1 MDKPS
6 LPSGTRDFAPAVM
19 ARRRYITG
27 TIERIYRLHG
37 FAQLETPAMENLSV
51 LLGKYGDE
59 GDKLVFRILNSGDFL
74 SDVPEAQRANPEAKT
89 LLPHVA
95 AKGLRYD
102 LTVPFARFV
111 AMNRHQ
117 LQFPFR
123 RYQIQPVWRADRPQ
137 KGRYREFWQCD
148 ADVIGTRSLLAE
160 ADLLLIMHEA
170 FTALG
175 LSDYRIR
182 VSNRLILEAIA
193 EHAGRP
199 ELFRAMVVA
208 IDKWD
213 KIGAEGVKREL
224 GLAGFSEEQ
233 TLSVLNCMQQQALN
247 PDSLD
252 ALAQLLA
259 AYPKAQQGLDA
270 LRTVLASGIKA
281 NLVLDTTLARGLDY
295 YTGCIFEAEIPNSG
309 FGSVA
314 SGGRYD
320 DLTGV
325 FGVKDL
331 SGVGISFGIDRLYDV
346 LETRAAFPAGLDIS
360 TELLLCPMDES
371 CMSTCFQM
379 ALELR
384 RLGVSAEVYPD
395 AAKLRKQLDHA
406 NQRNIPYA
414 VIVGSE
420 EMNSGIFP
428 LKHLSQGSQEMLS
441 LQDLFSRFRS

>member
-19 ARRRYITG
+19 ARRRFITG

-74 SDVPEAQRANPEAKT
+74 SDLPEQFRTAPDAKS
-89 LLPHVA
+89 LLPYVA
-95 AKGLRYD
+95 GKGLRYD

-111 AMNRHQ
+111 AMNRH
-117 LQFPFR
+117 LLHFPFR

-148 ADVIGTRSLLAE
+148 ADVIGTRSLMAE

-175 LSDYRIR
+175 LPDYRIR

-199 ELFRAMVVA
+199 DLFRAMVVA

-213 KIGAEGVKREL
+213 KIGADGVKREL
-224 GLAGFSEEQ
+224 GNTGFKEEEAS
-233 TLSVLNCMQQQALN
+233 LVLDCMQQN
-247 PDSLD
+247 PMNTASLD
-252 ALAQLLA
+252 ELGEKLA

-270 LRTVLASGIKA
+270 LRTILGSGIKA
-281 NLVLDTTLARGLDY
+281 NLILDTALARGLDY
-295 YTGCIFEAEIPNSG
+295 YTGCIFEAEIPDSG
-309 FGSVA
+309 FGSVG

-346 LETRAAFPAGLDIS
+346 MEARAAFPAGLDIS
-360 TELLLCPMDES
+360 TELLLCPMDDS
-371 CMSTCFQM
+371 CMNQCFIM
-379 ALELR
+379 AMELR

-414 VIVGSE
+414 IIVGSE

-428 LKHLSQGSQEMLS
+428 LKHLSKGSQEMLS
-441 LQDLFSRFRS
+441 LQELYSRFRS

>member
-19 ARRRYITG
+19 ARRRFITG
-27 TIERIYRLHG
+27 SIEQIYRLHG

-74 SDVPEAQRANPEAKT
+74 SDLPEPQRAAPEAKSW
-89 LLPHVA
+89 LPFVA
-95 AKGLRYD
+95 GKGLRYD

-111 AMNRHQ
+111 AMNRH
-117 LQFPFR
+117 LLHFPFR

-148 ADVIGTRSLLAE
+148 ADVIGTRSLMAE

-175 LSDYRIR
+175 LPDYQIR

-193 EHAGRP
+193 HYAGRP
-199 ELFRAMVVA
+199 ELFRSMVVA

-213 KIGAEGVKREL
+213 KIGADGVQREL
-224 GLAGFSEEQ
+224 GLAGFSEQE
-233 TLSVLNCMQQQALN
+233 SRKVLDCMQRL
-247 PDSLD
+247 PLD
-252 ALAQLLA
+252 EAAIVRLEQLLQ
-259 AYPKAQQGLDA
+259 AYPQAKQGLDA
-270 LRTVLASGIKA
+270 LRTILLSGLRA
-281 NLVLDTTLARGLDY
+281 NLVLDTALARGLDY
-295 YTGCIFEAEIPNSG
+295 YTGCIFEAEIPGSG

-346 LETRAAFPAGLDIS
+346 LESRSQFPAGLDVS
-360 TELLLCPMDES
+360 TEVLLCPMDDA
-371 CMSTCFQM
+371 CMTQCFAIAM
-379 ALELR
+379 ELR
-384 RLGVSAEVYPD
+384 RLGVSSEVYPD

-414 VIVGSE
+414 IIVGSE
-420 EMNSGIFP
+420 EIITGVFP
-428 LKHLSQGSQEMLS
+428 LKHLAKGSQEMLS
-441 LQDLFSRFRS
+441 LQDLYSRFRS